1 LARAIRNGAGHPP
14 RAEILPG
21 EIEVFGRILG
31 RRNLDH
37 WVAVW
42 EKVSLLLAQGIAL
55 NLDRKALA
63 LNVLSLLGRAAR
75 T

>member
-1 LARAIRNGAGHPP
+1 
-14 RAEILPG
+14 
-21 EIEVFGRILG
+21 
-31 RRNLDH
+31 
-37 WVAVW
+37 VAVW